1 MVGGGLRTTP
11 APNPE
16 PRCPPTTRVCP
27 WGAVVAGG
35 ASPCSAASPL
45 TASLRGEPTGWTR
58 GADRRG
64 TVRGSRCRR
73 RLPQRRRCPGL
84 RVRGACEGGEA
95 QARTR
100 RQQPDVPPRRLRRL
114 RGGDQHRRVRA
125 DRGPGCPGGA
135 GPPRRERGWQRWQ
148 GAQGVN
154 TAVDG
159 GRSHPRAASRCG
171 CDRDG
176 LPVRRLRLGW
186 EHRADHRPANHR
198 SGLGDDRWPRHQR
211 ARYQPVAAPAG
222 GAGADGGCAG
232 AVHQPLGLP
241 TAGAGPGRH
250 HRIVAVPDQHDGG
263 PDNPANHGTIS
274 VIYHRTDTIAHHCAD
289 SLSDSLAYAGTH
301 RLADHCAVWRYLCT
315 YSRHFGS
322 GDRSART
329 ERNILWDTLCEC
341 TRGATVGAHCGNSWR
356 FANWQGFR
364 CGDLDLPSASIG
376 HRHLRGPE
384 PSILD
389 INVISGSAHH
399 WHGSLC
405 AKELCADDAK
415 QHLSCARIRRKITA
429 NP

>member
-186 EHRADHRPANHR
+186 EHRADHRPADHR
-198 SGLGDDRWPRHQR
+198 ADRGVGPWSQHHR
-211 ARYQPVAAPAG
+211 ARCQPVAPSG
-222 GAGADGGCAG
+222 DG
-232 AVHQPLGLP
+232 AV
-241 TAGAGPGRH
+241 AGRDDS
-250 HRIVAVPDQHDGG
+250 VATVATQRLRG
-263 PDNPANHGTIS
+263 PDVSANP
-274 VIYHRTDTIAHHCAD
+274 DAD
-289 SLSDSLAYAGTH
+289 SLANQRPDVASDWFADERPDVGTDGWTDRATVTGSDCDANPATDAH
-301 RLADHCAVWRYLCT
+301 TDRSTYLCT
-315 YSRHFGS
+315 DGPNDCP
-322 GDRSART
+322 DREHAYPCCRDISPA
-329 ERNILWDTLCEC
+329 
-341 TRGATVGAHCGNSWR
+341 TR
-356 FANWQGFR
+356 
-364 CGDLDLPSASIG
+364 
-376 HRHLRGPE
+376 
-384 PSILD
+384 D
-389 INVISGSAHH
+389 IVAQRD
-399 WHGSLC
+399 
-405 AKELCADDAK
+405 ADVA
-415 QHLSCARIRRKITA
+415 
-429 NP
+429 